1 MTTLKKRIAAFT
13 ALLMATAVAV
23 QFAAACAPNTQQ
35 ASDEYA
41 VTTDYNNE
49 VTGAASLPRTYY
61 VKHGEA
67 LSSVDEP
74 QVQGYDFE
82 GWTYSADGGGEVSF
96 PLTPSRDMAIYA
108 QWSVQML
115 NVTFDFTEADANPV
129 VTEVEY
135 GSTVTPLSEEQI
147 PEYPGYKFREWRL
160 ENGNPVNFASPIRSN
175 VTYYA
180 AWLSDDTAIWNV
192 NFDAN
197 YPGAEAIPSQTVVA
211 GEEFD
216 VDGLPIVSRPGY
228 EFIGWAY
235 SADATS
241 DDVID
246 MTEFSVTSDVTMYA
260 VWEIETYTITFRK
273 NIPGTSVVNDLISRF
288 TVRSD
293 EQVTAPDDPERE
305 GFIFVG
311 WFDAAKGGQKVEFPA
326 AVTSSSTYYAHWK
339 APETTPENNIFE
351 AEYTYFNPTEY
362 FPGYSGGVTG
372 TGAIVSDLGGTYDSH
387 NDYHVSYMFKRG
399 ATITF
404 VINSDRDIN
413 GAKLYAKLGAEMTLG
428 VTLTPEG
435 QYGYRF
441 VVNGV
446 DVDYGSITLPDTP
459 VDPNA
464 AMPKTRLQEY
474 FIGTVSLKK
483 GENIIQLITNNDT
496 APGGTMTATAPTVD
510 YVRLEADGATLTWS
524 PELDNFSNK

>member
-1 MTTLKKRIAAFT
+1 MTTLKKRIAAVT

-23 QFAAACAPNTQQ
+23 QFAAACTPGTPQV
-35 ASDEYA
+35 SDEYA
-41 VTTDYNNE
+41 VTADYNNG
-49 VTGAASLPRTYY
+49 VTGAEALPRTYY
-61 VKHGEA
+61 IKRGET

-74 QVQGYDFE
+74 QAAGYDFD
-82 GWTYSADGGGEVSF
+82 GWTSAAEGGSAVTF
-96 PLTPSRDMAIYA
+96 PLTPSQDMTIYA

-115 NVTFDFTEADANPV
+115 NVTFDFTEADADPI

-135 GSTVTPLSEEQI
+135 GSTVTPPSEEDM
-147 PEYPGYKFREWRL
+147 PEYPGYRFREWRL
-160 ENGNPVNFASPIRSN
+160 ENGNPVNFASPVRSDT
-175 VTYYA
+175 TYYA
-180 AWLSDDTAIWNV
+180 AWLSDDTAIYNV
-192 NFDAN
+192 NFNAN
-197 YPGAEAIPSQTVVA
+197 YPDAAALPSQTVVA
-211 GEEFD
+211 GEEID
-216 VDGLPIVSRPGY
+216 VDGLPQVSRPGY
-228 EFIGWAY
+228 KFIGWAY
-235 SADATS
+235 SADATKN
-241 DDVID
+241 DVID
-246 MTEFSVTSDVTMYA
+246 MTEFSVTSDVTLYA

-273 NIPGTSVVNDLISRF
+273 NIPGASAVNDLVSRF

-293 EQVTAPDDPERE
+293 EQVTAPADPERE

-311 WFDAAKGGQKVEFPA
+311 WYDAPQDGLKAEFPA
-326 AVTSSSTYYAHWK
+326 SVTSSRTYYAHWK
-339 APETTPENNIFE
+339 TPEMEPENNIFE
-351 AEYTYFNPTEY
+351 AEYTHFNSTEY

-372 TGAIVSDLGGTYDSH
+372 TGAIVPDLGSTYDSH
-387 NDYHVSYMFKRG
+387 NGYHVSYMFKKG

-404 VINSDRDIN
+404 VINSDRDIS
-413 GAKLYAKLGAEMTLG
+413 GVKLYAKLGAEMTLG

-441 VVNGV
+441 VVNGT

-459 VDPNA
+459 VDPSA
-464 AMPKTRLQEY
+464 AMPKTKLQEY

-510 YVRLEADGATLTWS
+510 YIRLEADGATLTWS

>member
-1 MTTLKKRIAAFT
+1 M
-13 ALLMATAVAV
+13 
-23 QFAAACAPNTQQ
+23 
-35 ASDEYA
+35 
-41 VTTDYNNE
+41 
-49 VTGAASLPRTYY
+49 
-61 VKHGEA
+61 
-67 LSSVDEP
+67 
-74 QVQGYDFE
+74 
-82 GWTYSADGGGEVSF
+82 
-96 PLTPSRDMAIYA
+96 
-108 QWSVQML
+108 
-115 NVTFDFTEADANPV
+115 
-129 VTEVEY
+129 
-135 GSTVTPLSEEQI
+135 
-147 PEYPGYKFREWRL
+147 
-160 ENGNPVNFASPIRSN
+160 
-175 VTYYA
+175 
-180 AWLSDDTAIWNV
+180 
-192 NFDAN
+192 
-197 YPGAEAIPSQTVVA
+197 
-211 GEEFD
+211 
-216 VDGLPIVSRPGY
+216 DGLPQVSRPGY

-235 SADATS
+235 SADATE

-246 MTEFSVTSDVTMYA
+246 MAEFSVTSDVTLYA

-273 NIPGTSVVNDLISRF
+273 NIPGASVVNDLVSRL

-293 EQVTAPDDPERE
+293 EQVTAPADPERE

-311 WFDAAKGGQKVEFPA
+311 WYDAPQDGLKAEFPA
-326 AVTSSSTYYAHWK
+326 SVTSSRTYYAHWK
-339 APETTPENNIFE
+339 APETTPADNIFE
-351 AEYTYFNPTEY
+351 AEYTHFNANEY

-372 TGAIVSDLGGTYDSH
+372 TGAIVPDLGGTYDSH
-387 NDYHVSYMFKRG
+387 NGYHVSYMFKRG

-404 VINSDRDIN
+404 VINSDRDIS
-413 GAKLYAKLGAEMTLG
+413 GVKLYAKLGAEMTLG

-441 VVNGV
+441 VVNGT

-510 YVRLEADGATLTWS
+510 YIRLEADGATLTWS